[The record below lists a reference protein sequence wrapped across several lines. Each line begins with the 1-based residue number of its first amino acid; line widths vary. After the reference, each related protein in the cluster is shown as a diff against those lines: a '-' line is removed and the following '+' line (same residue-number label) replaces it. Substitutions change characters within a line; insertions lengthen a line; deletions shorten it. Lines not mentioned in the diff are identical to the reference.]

1 MTYRLTIRPEAETEL
16 AEAFDWYE
24 RRVPGLGVNFLT
36 AVDVAVESILTNP
49 FQYPLIYRSVHRALM
64 RRFPYQVL
72 FLVEQDLVIIIG
84 VFHGA
89 RDPKRWQERV

>member
-1 MTYRLTIRPEAETEL
+1 MKARLIIRPEAEAEL

-24 RRVPGLGVNFLT
+24 RRVPGLGTDFVA
-36 AVDVAVESILTNP
+36 AVDAAVDSLLSNP
-49 FQYPLIYRSVHRALM
+49 LQHPVVYKTVRRAML

-72 FLVEQDLVIIIG
+72 FLLEKDVITVVA

-89 RDPKRWQERV
+89 RDPRRWQDRI

>member
-1 MTYRLTIRPEAETEL
+1 MRPRLIIRPEAEAEL

-24 RRVPGLGVNFLT
+24 RRVPGLGADFLA
-36 AVDVAVESILTNP
+36 AVDAALEAVLSHPLQHPVVYKTVRRVLT
-49 FQYPLIYRSVHRALM
+49 

-72 FLVEQDLVIIIG
+72 FVVKEDAVVVIA

-89 RDPKRWQERV
+89 RDPKSWQDRL

>member
-1 MTYRLTIRPEAETEL
+1 MRYQLIIRPEAEAEL

-24 RRVPGLGVNFLT
+24 RRVPGLGADLLV
-36 AVDVAVESILTNP
+36 AVDAAVDSILSNP
-49 FQYPLIYRSVHRALM
+49 LQHAAIYRTVHRALT

-72 FLVEQDLVIIIG
+72 FVVEVGTIIVIA

-89 RDPKRWQERV
+89 RDPKQWQDRI

>member
-1 MTYRLTIRPEAETEL
+1 MRRRLIIRPEAEAEL

-24 RRVPGLGVNFLT
+24 RRVPGLGKAFLT
-36 AVDVAVESILTNP
+36 AVDAALDSLLHNP
-49 FQYPLIYRSVHRALM
+49 LQHPLVYKIVRRALT

-72 FLVEQDLVIIIG
+72 CIVEEETVTVIG

-89 RDPKRWQERV
+89 RDPRTWQDRI

>member
-1 MTYRLTIRPEAETEL
+1 MRLRLIIRPEAEAEL

-24 RRVPGLGVNFLT
+24 RRVPGLGADFLA
-36 AVDVAVESILTNP
+36 AVDAALDAVLSH
-49 FQYPLIYRSVHRALM
+49 PLQHPVVYRTVHRALT

-72 FLVEQDLVIIIG
+72 FVVEEDTVVIVA

-89 RDPKRWQERV
+89 RDPSIWQDRL